1 MLISEFLEYSQQA
14 WKAVKDSD
22 PRSPL
27 RYGQALYL
35 VLPDEFFEPIYQ
47 TDEDFFYFSNDRAG
61 HIDQICYSMCEDYE
75 DMWYLGVI
83 LC

>member
-14 WKAVKDSD
+14 RQKVKDSD
-22 PRSPL
+22 QRSPL

-47 TDEDFFYFSNDRAG
+47 TDKDYFYWKNERAG
-61 HIDQICYSMCEDYE
+61 DIDQICYSLCEDYE
-75 DMWYLGVI
+75 DMRQSGVI
-83 LC
+83 L